1 MILSHLFSQSW
12 LRFCFM
18 LMPCEECKFYLGN
31 ECWHVGNMNLGEQ
44 WEKIFRG
51 CERYRTSINETLKPA
66 SVKHDPLWQELLEL
80 HKQRVQI
87 VQERKRAIAIL
98 LKDIVASDFW
108 DMQGIERPI
117 MEKIIEPNLF
127 DQFINPRETG

>member
-1 MILSHLFSQSW
+1 MVIS
-12 LRFCFM
+12 
-18 LMPCEECKFYLGN
+18 CEECNYYVGN
-31 ECWHVGNMNLGEQ
+31 KCWHYGKINLGQ
-44 WEKIFRG
+44 KWEKIVRSY
-51 CERYRTSINETLKPA
+51 EKDRTSINEILKPA

-80 HKQRVQI
+80 HKQRVQM